1 MSKANVKLQELTANY
16 EKRIYDLEQMLDIAR
31 SFYSTLDAKKL
42 RESIIFSC
50 MAQMHVIDA
59 GMFVLDTLTSDFFA
73 LETSQIILEAGACSK
88 YTIAFTDPIV
98 KILTDEKKPVTLE
111 YIEEFCPEDSETV
124 ELLRTLHASL
134 IIPLI
139 LKNHINGIL
148 FLGERLVFNS
158 DSDAEYTDYEKTQI
172 LTIASLAAVAINNSI
187 LLERSST
194 DMMTKL
200 KLRFFFFNALGEK
213 LDAARAQKN
222 PLAILMLD
230 IDFFKRFNDTYGHDC
245 GDFVLK
251 QVAFLIKSNLRETDL
266 ACRYGGEE
274 FTVMLDKTKKDDAL
288 AIAERIRLAVEQ
300 CDFVFNDRTMKV
312 TVSCGIS
319 VFDYKKNPISIPQ
332 QLVKQADQG
341 LYMSKHNGRNR
352 VTYAPPSLLSDFDCV
367 E

>member
-1 MSKANVKLQELTANY
+1 M
-16 EKRIYDLEQMLDIAR
+16 
-31 SFYSTLDAKKL
+31 
-42 RESIIFSC
+42 
-50 MAQMHVIDA
+50 
-59 GMFVLDTLTSDFFA
+59 
-73 LETSQIILEAGACSK
+73 
-88 YTIAFTDPIV
+88 
-98 KILTDEKKPVTLE
+98 
-111 YIEEFCPEDSETV
+111 
-124 ELLRTLHASL
+124 LRTLHASL

-148 FLGERLVFNS
+148 FLGERLVFDS
-158 DSDAEYTDYEKTQI
+158 DSDADYTDYEKTQI

>member
-1 MSKANVKLQELTANY
+1 
-16 EKRIYDLEQMLDIAR
+16 
-31 SFYSTLDAKKL
+31 
-42 RESIIFSC
+42 
-50 MAQMHVIDA
+50 
-59 GMFVLDTLTSDFFA
+59 
-73 LETSQIILEAGACSK
+73 
-88 YTIAFTDPIV
+88 
-98 KILTDEKKPVTLE
+98 
-111 YIEEFCPEDSETV
+111 
-124 ELLRTLHASL
+124 
-134 IIPLI
+134 
-139 LKNHINGIL
+139 
-148 FLGERLVFNS
+148 
-158 DSDAEYTDYEKTQI
+158 
-172 LTIASLAAVAINNSI
+172 
-187 LLERSST
+187 
-194 DMMTKL
+194 
-200 KLRFFFFNALGEK
+200 
-213 LDAARAQKN
+213 
-222 PLAILMLD
+222 MLD

>member
-1 MSKANVKLQELTANY
+1 MV
-16 EKRIYDLEQMLDIAR
+16 
-31 SFYSTLDAKKL
+31 
-42 RESIIFSC
+42 
-50 MAQMHVIDA
+50 
-59 GMFVLDTLTSDFFA
+59 FF
-73 LETSQIILEAGACSK
+73 
-88 YTIAFTDPIV
+88 
-98 KILTDEKKPVTLE
+98 
-111 YIEEFCPEDSETV
+111 
-124 ELLRTLHASL
+124 
-134 IIPLI
+134 
-139 LKNHINGIL
+139 
-148 FLGERLVFNS
+148 FLGERLVFDSAS
-158 DSDAEYTDYEKTQI
+158 DTEYTNYEKTQI
-172 LTIASLAAVAINNSI
+172 FTIASLAAVAINNSI

-200 KLRFFFFNALGEK
+200 KLRFFFFNTLGER

-251 QVAFLIKSNLRETDL
+251 QVAFLIKSNLRDTDL

-274 FTVMLDKTKKDDAL
+274 FTVMLDKTQKDDAL
-288 AIAERIRLAVEQ
+288 AIAERIRLAIEQ
-300 CDFVFNDRTMKV
+300 SDFVFNERTMKV
-312 TVSCGIS
+312 TISCGIS

-352 VTYAPPSLLSDFDCV
+352 VTYAPPSLLSDFECV

>member
-1 MSKANVKLQELTANY
+1 M
-16 EKRIYDLEQMLDIAR
+16 
-31 SFYSTLDAKKL
+31 
-42 RESIIFSC
+42 
-50 MAQMHVIDA
+50 
-59 GMFVLDTLTSDFFA
+59 
-73 LETSQIILEAGACSK
+73 
-88 YTIAFTDPIV
+88 
-98 KILTDEKKPVTLE
+98 
-111 YIEEFCPEDSETV
+111 
-124 ELLRTLHASL
+124 LRTLHASL

-148 FLGERLVFNS
+148 FLGERLVFDS